1 MLHTETV
8 ERKTLELLR
17 KLQGYDILD
26 ESLLVGGTS
35 LALQIGHRSSDDLDL
50 FTTSEFDLIELQ
62 DILYSAFDF
71 VPQRITGR
79 SIIGFINGIKVDFIY
94 HPFRW
99 IGEGI
104 KDDGIRIA
112 SLEDIA
118 AMKVHAIINSGE
130 RPKDFVD
137 LAYLSRYFSYD
148 KMKDLLLQ
156 KYPNY
161 DPIMADRAVN
171 YFDDI
176 KADLIPE
183 IKMIDEELDFKKIK
197 KRLILMTSHPE
208 RVFKTSPL
216 KEKKQS
222 KGIRM

>member
-35 LALQIGHRSSDDLDL
+35 LALQIGHRSRDDLDL